1 MRDLPE
7 RHAATATLPGIM
19 LEQSL
24 LRVMLPDQR
33 EHPLGRLSLRQHA
46 ILGAARAWSAGPRS
60 HQARRAGI
68 SVAVG
73 QSSDRS
79 DGASATLV
87 RVATFPFYRRV
98 PRGRA
103 ATRTRPRSDQQ
114 RTLTPR

>member
-46 ILGAARAWSAGPRS
+46 ILGAARAWSARP
-60 HQARRAGI
+60 
-68 SVAVG
+68 
-73 QSSDRS
+73 
-79 DGASATLV
+79 
-87 RVATFPFYRRV
+87 PFTSGSTSRHLG
-98 PRGRA
+98 RGRSEFG
-103 ATRTRPRSDQQ
+103 P
-114 RTLTPR
+114 